1 MAVYLISSIDV
12 TDETDHDE
20 YHEQGEALVSNHG
33 GRYLVNRGRI
43 EVLKGEWAPR
53 HVSIIEFDDA
63 DSLET
68 MFESDDF
75 ARLRELAA
83 GFVEGNLVRVDGE

>member
-1 MAVYLISSIDV
+1 MAIYLISSIDV
-12 TDETDHDE
+12 TDEADHEE

-33 GRYLVNRGRI
+33 GRYLVNRGRT
-43 EVLKGEWAPR
+43 ESLKGDWAPR
-53 HVSIIEFDDA
+53 QVTIIEFDDA
-63 DSLET
+63 SSMEA